1 LTLPPPHHS
10 PSRHG
15 TAALDF
21 HDIRQG
27 NCLLIAG
34 GIAAGIPA
42 IPEGCRHA
50 AILVVDCPGKIWRG
64 QYLVIR
70 GSHNQQYIMLE
81 TLVRRELQGRPF
93 DFRESE
99 MREAE
104 SGENR
109 IAESPVSNR
118 GISG

>member
-1 LTLPPPHHS
+1 MPPPHHS

-27 NCLLIAG
+27 NCLPIAD

-42 IPEGCRHA
+42 IPEDYRHA
-50 AILVVDCPGKIWRG
+50 AILVVDCPGKICRG
-64 QYLVIR
+64 QYLAIEL
-70 GSHNQQYIMLE
+70 SQNQQYIMLE
-81 TLVRRELQGRPF
+81 ALVGRKLRGRLF

-99 MREAE
+99 MSEAE